1 MTNAEQSKIAAQGG
15 ERECRQTAD
24 DRALALVTARFLAT
38 HRLFF
43 LLNLLQLAVCLT
55 IFTNFAVIAG
65 FLTAFA
71 GLFYLHVRLHF
82 DTLIFRDFAD
92 GRLDCGKFDA
102 VCCVGAVIRGSTPHF
117 DYVSAETTKGIANV
131 TRKYGKPVTFGV
143 LTVDSIEQAIERAG
157 SKAGNKGFEAMT
169 GVIEMLSLYKNLEA

>member
-1 MTNAEQSKIAAQGG
+1 MIKNEAEEAK
-15 ERECRQTAD
+15 TAND
-24 DRALALVTARFLAT
+24 TALALVTARFLAT

-65 FLTAFA
+65 FLPAFA

-92 GRLDCGKFDA
+92 ERLGQGEFDA
-102 VCCVGAVIRGSTPHF
+102 GLLELNLTSKPPKIRDMKSRCAGALR
-117 DYVSAETTKGIANV
+117 
-131 TRKYGKPVTFGV
+131 
-143 LTVDSIEQAIERAG
+143 
-157 SKAGNKGFEAMT
+157 
-169 GVIEMLSLYKNLEA
+169 LYKLTAALTFIVAVVAFACYYLS

>member
-1 MTNAEQSKIAAQGG
+1 MTNAEREKAAQGG
-15 ERECRQTAD
+15 ERECRQRTD

-82 DTLIFRDFAD
+82 DALIFRDFAE
-92 GRLDCGKFDA
+92 GRLDCSKFYA
-102 VCCVGAVIRGSTPHF
+102 ALTELNLASKPPKIRNMKSRYAGALR
-117 DYVSAETTKGIANV
+117 
-131 TRKYGKPVTFGV
+131 
-143 LTVDSIEQAIERAG
+143 
-157 SKAGNKGFEAMT
+157 
-169 GVIEMLSLYKNLEA
+169 LYKLTAALTLIAIVAALAGYYLS

>member
-1 MTNAEQSKIAAQGG
+1 MTNAEQNEKAAQGG

-43 LLNLLQLAVCLT
+43 LLNLLQLAVCLR
-55 IFTNFAVIAG
+55 IFVNFTVIAG
-65 FLTAFA
+65 FLAAFA
-71 GLFYLHVRLHF
+71 ALFYLHVRLHF

-102 VCCVGAVIRGSTPHF
+102 ALAELNLASKPPKIRDMKSRCAGALRL
-117 DYVSAETTKGIANV
+117 YK
-131 TRKYGKPVTFGV
+131 
-143 LTVDSIEQAIERAG
+143 LTAA
-157 SKAGNKGFEAMT
+157 
-169 GVIEMLSLYKNLEA
+169 LSLTLVLAALAMHYLG

>member
-1 MTNAEQSKIAAQGG
+1 MTSAEQSKKAAQGG
-15 ERECRQTAD
+15 EQEYRQGAD

-55 IFTNFAVIAG
+55 IFTHFAVIAG
-65 FLTAFA
+65 FLAAFA
-71 GLFYLHVRLHF
+71 ALFYLHVRLHF

-102 VCCVGAVIRGSTPHF
+102 VLAELNLASKPPKIRDMKSRCAGALR
-117 DYVSAETTKGIANV
+117 
-131 TRKYGKPVTFGV
+131 
-143 LTVDSIEQAIERAG
+143 
-157 SKAGNKGFEAMT
+157 
-169 GVIEMLSLYKNLEA
+169 LYKLTAALTIVVAAAALAGCYPS

>member
-1 MTNAEQSKIAAQGG
+1 MTNAEQSKKAAQGG

-55 IFTNFAVIAG
+55 IFTHLAVIAS
-65 FLTAFA
+65 FLVAFA

-82 DTLIFRDFAD
+82 DTLIFRDFAER
-92 GRLDCGKFDA
+92 RLDCGKFDA
-102 VCCVGAVIRGSTPHF
+102 ALLELNLTSKPPKIRDMKSRCAGALR
-117 DYVSAETTKGIANV
+117 
-131 TRKYGKPVTFGV
+131 
-143 LTVDSIEQAIERAG
+143 
-157 SKAGNKGFEAMT
+157 
-169 GVIEMLSLYKNLEA
+169 LYKLTAALTLIAIVAALVGYYLG